1 MMETMA
7 APIWPL
13 EGAPKLILLFQGYLG
28 PMLVKAQGKL
38 KNKGLLESRHKA
50 QSPHKHL
57 IEVKW
62 TFFSNGKIWLIL
74 QSQEVGEMRYN
85 LEGQEISKEEEKG
98 DGGNKGEIGI
108 LQCLSVRPMGIWPS
122 TLICMP
128 QHEIR
133 IH

>member
-50 QSPHKHL
+50 QSTKPTQAPDRG
-57 IEVKW
+57 EVNI
-62 TFFSNGKIWLIL
+62 FF
-74 QSQEVGEMRYN
+74 
-85 LEGQEISKEEEKG
+85 
-98 DGGNKGEIGI
+98 
-108 LQCLSVRPMGIWPS
+108 
-122 TLICMP
+122 
-128 QHEIR
+128 
-133 IH
+133 